1 MAYLPVLAGSLDL
14 TIIFVLDRLQA
25 QLPVDPCD
33 RQNITVNDDD
43 DDVLQTM

>member
-25 QLPVDPCD
+25 QLPVNPCG
-33 RQNITVNDDD
+33 RQNITLIDDD
-43 DDVLQTM
+43 DEDVL